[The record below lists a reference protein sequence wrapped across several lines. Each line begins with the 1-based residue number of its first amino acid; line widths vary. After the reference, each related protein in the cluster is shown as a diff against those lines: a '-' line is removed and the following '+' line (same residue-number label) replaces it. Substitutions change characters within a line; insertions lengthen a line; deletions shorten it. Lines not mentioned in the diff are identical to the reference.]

1 MQTFTNVARE
11 KLKEEYDY
19 GFLHNY
25 STFQIKKKDSDN
37 YIKIIIFHLVPF
49 PAVVFNIDNE
59 QFVFYYDQK
68 KDEKIYKDAYCVNH
82 LFDIIPIFSSNEKE
96 DANGACH
103 NIQDII
109 VRDNFQKLV
118 VENRKLIQENT
129 CSYYKYMSSTI
140 EIVKLLYA
148 QPIKAPNTIFL
159 NDDNDLQFD
168 WFDEEGGILLSI
180 IPCGKLEYNCRFY
193 KGDFIESRYDMGD
206 LRSVFR
212 NSVLSFLKI

>member
-11 KLKEEYDY
+11 ELKEEYDY
-19 GFLHNY
+19 GFLHKC

-37 YIKIIIFHLVPF
+37 YIKIIIFHFVPF
-49 PAVVFNIDNE
+49 PAVVFNIDDE
-59 QFVFYYDQK
+59 QFIFYYNQK

-103 NIQDII
+103 NIEDKT

-118 VENRKLIQENT
+118 VENRKLIQENK

-140 EIVKLLYA
+140 EIVKLLYKRL
-148 QPIKAPNTIFL
+148 IKAPNTMFL

-168 WFDEEGGILLSI
+168 WFDEENKVLMSI
-180 IPCGKLEYNCRFY
+180 IPCGKSEYYCTFY
-193 KGDFIESRYDMGD
+193 KGHFIESFYNMAD
-206 LRSVFR
+206 LKDAFK
-212 NSVLSFLKI
+212 NSILSFLKI